1 MWKEDVRLCIYM
13 IMYIFCLH
21 FILNE
26 KLLNNF
32 NSGEQTLFEIKKKK
46 DFRGDE

>member
-1 MWKEDVRLCIYM
+1 MWKEDVRLYIYM
-13 IMYIFCLH
+13 IMYILFLH

-32 NSGEQTLFEIKKKK
+32 KSGEET
-46 DFRGDE
+46 